1 MDVDSYDIPALRQS
15 YNAFRDMIRTE
26 PALSASMAY
35 LEGYSL
41 QAVQAVPY
49 ESTAFAL
56 RDRKLLYG
64 FLTTYEEKGNKT
76 LDAQAQKWGEKVR
89 DAAYGNVRQ
98 RAAYVNYAK
107 GSETTQMMYGYEG
120 WRQERLKQLKRK
132 YDPKGRFS
140 FYAPI
145 KA

>member
-1 MDVDSYDIPALRQS
+1 
-15 YNAFRDMIRTE
+15 
-26 PALSASMAY
+26 MAY